1 MPWRNFFRWLALVG
15 GLAILLW
22 RAPHALR
29 DYRDWREA
37 AVIDP
42 SAAELY
48 ETDLWFEAA
57 GVTVALGLGLLIF
70 FSLRRKPIGGPSGD
84 SSLR

>member
-1 MPWRNFFRWLALVG
+1 MPWRNLLRWIALVG

-37 AVIDP
+37 KVNDP

-57 GVTVALGLGLLIF
+57 GVTVAVGFGLLIF
-70 FSLRRKPIGGPSGD
+70 FGLKEEEKPIGGASVD
-84 SSLR
+84 